1 MDFVKYVEN
10 KKKEARLRNI
20 KELRAQIDEPW
31 VREKIINHIT
41 FFEGLMSYED
51 VRQGI
56 LDNIIIASKFCKDP
70 SKQNISE
77 KAAIELLGVE
87 KLPQAGA
94 RSIRFN
100 DSGDIVHTAQGNTK
114 SADFKLNEYFATQKY
129 TNETG
134 GAQDNQRNDVIDFL
148 KRGSI
153 KNKVAAVVDGPYWDK
168 HWRAELAKM
177 FADNSNVLITSV
189 AELVQE

>member
-1 MDFVKYVEN
+1 MSLGLEK
-10 KKKEARLRNI
+10 
-20 KELRAQIDEPW
+20 
-31 VREKIINHIT
+31 KIINHIA

-87 KLPQAGA
+87 KLPQVGA

-100 DSGDIVHTAQGNTK
+100 DSGDIVHIAQGNTK